1 MLIDKVNELR
11 NKENFSILFA
21 EDEVM
26 VSKPMQDILKRLCND
41 VVVTYD
47 GLEAWEIYQQRDFT
61 IVVTDLQ
68 MPNMN
73 GAELVEK
80 IRTASKPNQIIIVVT
95 AFREGLEYEQVKSLN
110 ADVILQKPFSLQA
123 FLEAVSSLEIK

>member
-1 MLIDKVNELR
+1 MLLDKINALK
-11 NKENFSILFA
+11 NKEDFSILFA

-26 VSKPMQDILKRLCND
+26 VSKPMQKILERLSND
-41 VVVTYD
+41 VVVAYD
-47 GLEAWEIYQQRDFT
+47 GLKAWELYEQRDFT
-61 IVVTDLQ
+61 VVITDLQ

-80 IRTASKPNQIIIVVT
+80 IRSSNNPHQIIIVVT

-110 ADVILQKPFSLQA
+110 ADIILEKPFSLQS
-123 FLEAVSSLEIK
+123 FLDAITSLEIK

>member
-1 MLIDKVNELR
+1 MLLDRINALK

-26 VSKPMQDILKRLCND
+26 VSKPMQKILERLCND
-41 VVVTYD
+41 VVVAYD
-47 GLEAWEIYQQRDFT
+47 GLEAWELYEQRDFT
-61 IVVTDLQ
+61 VVITDLQ

-80 IRTASKPNQIIIVVT
+80 IRSSNNPHQIIIVVT

-110 ADVILQKPFSLQA
+110 ADIILEKPFSLQS
-123 FLEAVSSLEIK
+123 FLDAITSLEIK

>member
-1 MLIDKVNELR
+1 MLLDRINALK

-26 VSKPMQDILKRLCND
+26 VSKPMQKILERLCND
-41 VVVTYD
+41 VVVAYD
-47 GLEAWEIYQQRDFT
+47 GLKAWELYEQRDFT
-61 IVVTDLQ
+61 IVITDLQ

-80 IRTASKPNQIIIVVT
+80 IRSSNNPHQIIIVVT

-110 ADVILQKPFSLQA
+110 ADIILEKPFSLQS
-123 FLEAVSSLEIK
+123 FLEAITSLEIK

>member
-1 MLIDKVNELR
+1 MLLDKINALK
-11 NKENFSILFA
+11 NKEDFSILFA

-26 VSKPMQDILKRLCND
+26 VSKPMQKILERLCND
-41 VVVTYD
+41 VVVAYD
-47 GLEAWEIYQQRDFT
+47 GLKAWELYEQRDFT
-61 IVVTDLQ
+61 VVITDLQ

-80 IRTASKPNQIIIVVT
+80 IRSSNNPHQIIIVVT

-110 ADVILQKPFSLQA
+110 ADIILEKPFSLQS
-123 FLEAVSSLEIK
+123 FLEAITSLEIK

>member
-1 MLIDKVNELR
+1 MLLDRINALK

-26 VSKPMQDILKRLCND
+26 VSKPMQKILERLCND
-41 VVVTYD
+41 VVVAYD
-47 GLEAWEIYQQRDFT
+47 GLKAWELYEQRDFT
-61 IVVTDLQ
+61 VVITDLQ

-80 IRTASKPNQIIIVVT
+80 IRSSNNPHQIIIVVT

-110 ADVILQKPFSLQA
+110 ADIILEKPFSLQS
-123 FLEAVSSLEIK
+123 FLEAITSLEIK

>member
-21 EDEVM
+21 EDEMM

-95 AFREGLEYEQVKSLN
+95 AFREGWEYEQVKSLN

-123 FLEAVSSLEIK
+123 FLEAVTSLEIK

>member
-1 MLIDKVNELR
+1 MLLDKINALK
-11 NKENFSILFA
+11 NKEDFSILFA

-26 VSKPMQDILKRLCND
+26 VSKPMQKILERLCND
-41 VVVTYD
+41 VVVAYD
-47 GLEAWEIYQQRDFT
+47 GLEAWELYEQRDFT
-61 IVVTDLQ
+61 VVITDLQ

-80 IRTASKPNQIIIVVT
+80 IRSSNNPHQIIIVVT

-110 ADVILQKPFSLQA
+110 ADIILEKPFSLQS
-123 FLEAVSSLEIK
+123 FLDAITSLEIK

>member
-1 MLIDKVNELR
+1 MLLDRINALK

-26 VSKPMQDILKRLCND
+26 VSKPMQKILERLCND
-41 VVVTYD
+41 VVVAYD
-47 GLEAWEIYQQRDFT
+47 GLEAWELYEQRDFT
-61 IVVTDLQ
+61 VVITDLQ

-80 IRTASKPNQIIIVVT
+80 IRSSNNPHQIIIVVT

-110 ADVILQKPFSLQA
+110 ADIILEKPFSLQS
-123 FLEAVSSLEIK
+123 FLEAITSLEIK

>member
-95 AFREGLEYEQVKSLN
+95 AFREGLEFEQVKSLN

-123 FLEAVSSLEIK
+123 FLEAVTSLEIK

>member
-1 MLIDKVNELR
+1 MLLDKINALK
-11 NKENFSILFA
+11 NKEDFSILFA

-26 VSKPMQDILKRLCND
+26 VSKPMQKILERLCND
-41 VVVTYD
+41 VVVAYD
-47 GLEAWEIYQQRDFT
+47 GLEAWELYEQRDFT
-61 IVVTDLQ
+61 IVITDLQ

-80 IRTASKPNQIIIVVT
+80 IRSSNNPHQIIIVVT

-110 ADVILQKPFSLQA
+110 ADIILEKPFSLQS
-123 FLEAVSSLEIK
+123 FLDAITSLEIK